1 MYMAAAASKRI
12 AVFAS
17 ILLLMLSTDYRQG
30 EEYWIND
37 EDEVPSIFDEIRSIL
52 YRLPLPLGTTLVEGS
67 RAGALLSIIEG

>member
-30 EEYWIND
+30 EEYWING

-52 YRLPLPLGTTLVEGS
+52 YRLLLPLGTTLVEGS
-67 RAGALLSIIEG
+67 RVGALLSIIEG